1 MLASTTVQGSPSDL
15 RFYKVEEISIAEHD
29 FANGI
34 LLRRLEKKIGL
45 RENLEDA
52 VDRTRMTER
61 HFDKAKHLVLEI
73 TFTPMGVAYYTM
85 TCQGPHNKFQPML
98 VKQSYGD
105 VPEQS
110 GKNMKNP
117 GKNQKHSALFF
128 FTTCIFMHGFN
139 SSIYL
144 YNVFGAGLGALGALG
159 SFSTKLA
166 QGGGAR

>member
-52 VDRTRMTER
+52 VDRTRMTDR

-105 VPEQS
+105 VKDWKAWHFYGDLPLQAEDLE
-110 GKNMKNP
+110 GNV
-117 GKNQKHSALFF
+117 LI
-128 FTTCIFMHGFN
+128 TTQ
-139 SSIYL
+139 L
-144 YNVFGAGLGALGALG
+144 KEVV
-159 SFSTKLA
+159 
-166 QGGGAR
+166 